1 MHSCYFILSINN
13 NLEQFLYLMQLLL
26 KYIQHFNYF
35 RQISFEEFQTF
46 PNFNSITIDNIS
58 RLPMVWQQF
67 KNLASS

>member
-13 NLEQFLYLMQLLL
+13 NLELFLYLMQLLL

-35 RQISFEEFQTF
+35 RQISFEVFQTF